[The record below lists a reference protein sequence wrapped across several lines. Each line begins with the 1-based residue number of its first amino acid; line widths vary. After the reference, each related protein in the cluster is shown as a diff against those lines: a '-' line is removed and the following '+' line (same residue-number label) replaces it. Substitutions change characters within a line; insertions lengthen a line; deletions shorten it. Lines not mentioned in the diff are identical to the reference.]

1 MPIEPLYAARNID
14 FAPNINVDYPGD
26 PLPLT
31 GAAISMQVRLYPG
44 AAGDPLAQDAAVMF
58 ADAIH
63 PDAATVPAYAGWR
76 RLTIIPSIDKAILA
90 AMPGQNQPD
99 PGDAQAFVHEI
110 KITYDDG
117 MQDSLLTGDFI
128 LSAGVDAT

>member
-14 FAPNINVDYPGD
+14 FAPSINVDYRGD

-44 AAGDPLAQDAAVMF
+44 AAGDPLAEDADVTFVDAV
-58 ADAIH
+58 H
-63 PDAATVPAYAGWR
+63 PDLPVASTELWR
-76 RLTIIPSIDKAILA
+76 RLTINPSIDKAVLA
-90 AMPGQNQPD
+90 ALPGQNQPD
-99 PGDAQAFVHEI
+99 PGDPQSFVYEI
-110 KITYDDG
+110 KITYADTL
-117 MQDSLLTGDFI
+117 QDSLLSGEFI